1 MYFLRK
7 EPYIITVPKVKKYN
21 GTEIPEREFKCQD
34 RAVYKHKKFNRYYVQ
49 SFYGLNVNHND
60 DDTELYLTDSIID
73 ILGLRKVTF
82 EYCGELFDIYNEE
95 LNKVDI
101 GKIF

>member
-7 EPYIITVPKVKKYN
+7 EPYIITIPKVKKYD
-21 GTEIPEREFKCQD
+21 GTEIPEKEFKCQD
-34 RAVYKHKKFNRYYVQ
+34 RAIYKHKKFNRYYIQ
-49 SFYGLNVNHND
+49 SFYDLNVNYD
-60 DDTELYLTDSIID
+60 DVELYLTDSIID

-82 EYCGELFDIYNEE
+82 DYCGELFDIYNEE